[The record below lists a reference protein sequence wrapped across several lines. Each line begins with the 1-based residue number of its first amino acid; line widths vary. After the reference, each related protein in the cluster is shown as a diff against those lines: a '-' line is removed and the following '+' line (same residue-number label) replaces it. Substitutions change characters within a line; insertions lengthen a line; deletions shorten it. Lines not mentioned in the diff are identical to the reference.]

1 MSVEEIVDIDGED
14 NDSEFTVENEEEDE
28 FDY

>member
-1 MSVEEIVDIDGED
+1 MSVEEIVDIDGEE
-14 NDSEFTVENEEEDE
+14 NDSDFTVENEEEE